1 MTVCTWL
8 VVLVSCWLM
17 EVCAVATE
25 DSPVTLLLGATV
37 QVYVV
42 PVGTISSAPLPA
54 LVGDTVKVSAE
65 QMAVVLAAIS
75 GVGFTRTVRSKELPT
90 QVPLLGVSS

>member
-1 MTVCTWL
+1 
-8 VVLVSCWLM
+8 M

-42 PVGTISSAPLPA
+42 PVGTISPTPFTTV
-54 LVGDTVKVSAE
+54 LVGEKVKVSAE

-75 GVGFTRTVRSKELPT
+75 GVGFTSTVRSKGAPT
-90 QVPLLGVSS
+90 QVPLLGVSV